1 MSSNQPPRP
10 YKRSLK
16 QRISDNWIFALPV
29 IGATGGAAAGVY
41 YGATVLALSTVATA
55 GLAVGA
61 AVSGAVGLTA
71 VGLGAYAAGHTVWK
85 NKEYIA
91 LGAMFS
97 VALAGKMLSWPFTKS
112 WELLKKPFSGRLKK
126 KQADAQNAPATAK
139 PAKSKLADAQAGTDF
154 NTAAPTKTP
163 TKEAKNDNAPAQ
175 KQKKSKK
182 GNTPGA

>member
-1 MSSNQPPRP
+1 MSPNRPPQP

-41 YGATVLALSTVATA
+41 YGATVLAMSAVATA
-55 GLAVGA
+55 GLAVGG
-61 AVSGAVGLTA
+61 AVSGAIGVTA
-71 VGLGAYAAGHTVWK
+71 VGLGAYAAGHTIWK

-112 WELLKKPFSGRLKK
+112 WDLLKKPFSGKSKK

-139 PAKSKLADAQAGTDF
+139 PAKSKLADAQSGEDF
-154 NTAAPTKTP
+154 NAAAPAKAP
-163 TKEAKNDNAPAQ
+163 KKEAKNDNAPAQ
-175 KQKKSKK
+175 KQKKPKK
-182 GNTPGA
+182 GNAPDK